1 MNATTARPSPRHVLA
16 LAGLGLAL
24 LGAAAWADTGQA
36 ERRAAAPLQLSVTVP
51 AVLRVRENTHP
62 TQLHPG
68 EHGEGVA
75 PQRLVV
81 FSNLPGGFCVRLTL
95 TDTTVR
101 AWALRAVADAGATW
115 RSPAP
120 GVRELCLHS
129 PGAHT
134 LEIEH
139 RFGYVDGLAQ
149 RWPVLTD
156 ISAL

>member
-1 MNATTARPSPRHVLA
+1 MKTTAARPSPRHVLS

-24 LGAAAWADTGQA
+24 LGATAWADTGHA
-36 ERRAAAPLQLSVTVP
+36 ERSAAAPLQLSVTVP

-68 EHGEGVA
+68 KDGEDVA

-81 FSNLPGGFCVRLTL
+81 FSNLPGGFCVRLRL
-95 TDTTVR
+95 ADTNVH
-101 AWALRAVADAGATW
+101 AWTLRAVANADAPW

-120 GVRELCLHS
+120 GMRELCLHS
-129 PGAHT
+129 PGTHT
-134 LEIEH
+134 LDIEH
-139 RFGYVDGLAQ
+139 HFGFAGALAQ